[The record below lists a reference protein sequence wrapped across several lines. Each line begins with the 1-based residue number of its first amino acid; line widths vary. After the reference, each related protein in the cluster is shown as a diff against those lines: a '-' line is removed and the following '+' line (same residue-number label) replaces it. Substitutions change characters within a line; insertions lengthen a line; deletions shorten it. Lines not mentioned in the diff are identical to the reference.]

1 MMEGAQDRREGSG
14 WGFPAS
20 VAVHLL
26 VVFLVIFGLPVLP
39 LQPQEEQ
46 AVEVDLVPPPEQAP
60 EKPEP
65 EEEKP
70 EPPPPPEPEK
80 PKEPEKPEEPEQ
92 AQVEPP
98 AAAPDVPLPVFRPV
112 FQFGEK
118 DAGPREA
125 LDGNSGTEG
134 PDAPE
139 LPRQADAPDEM
150 ETAEPETAAPEAL
163 TADGAQES
171 IAPAEAAEVP
181 VPEPRPE
188 PTPEDIAKAEQ
199 AAEEAR
205 KLASQHAT
213 GDVIATTAME
223 EVPRGVRAG
232 RLCTTELREQMR
244 DSMPPYFPDI
254 LPSYRLGEGTILD
267 VPRAAFRVGGDW
279 YDLAYRCQVDANAT
293 KVVGFFF
300 RVGERLPPSEQ
311 QRRGLPIR

>member
-1 MMEGAQDRREGSG
+1 MKEGAQDRREGSG

-26 VVFLVIFGLPVLP
+26 VVVLVIFGLPVLP

-46 AVEVDLVPPPEQAP
+46 AVEVDLVPPPEQAQ

-80 PKEPEKPEEPEQ
+80 PQEPEQ
-92 AQVEPP
+92 AQAEPP
-98 AAAPDVPLPVFRPV
+98 PDAAPDVPLPVFRPV

-134 PDAPE
+134 PDTPE
-139 LPRQADAPDEM
+139 LPRQADTPDEM

-163 TADGAQES
+163 TADGSQEN

-254 LPSYRLGEGTILD
+254 LPSYKLGEGTILD
-267 VPRAAFRVGGDW
+267 VPRAAFRVGGEW